1 MDGRVG
7 RRTAGVMML
16 AIVCAGGCA
25 NGSEP
30 AVTYLEPAGGAVV
43 TAAPPGASNR
53 GGDTA
58 SGGTQAG
65 GAGTGATQAG
75 GTKVGGAVSGNGGSD
90 GGPDGGPASSSSG
103 SASSQ
108 GAVSG
113 YFRSL
118 GKHDAKTAR
127 QFLSPEYR
135 ANFGSETAFAAWVAN
150 YRSLSGVTLQAARPP
165 DTGTTQQYARYRDL
179 AQWPVT
185 YSATLKTPSANE
197 MDGEM
202 DRFVLVGRAE
212 KTSPWLILDITT
224 GP

>member
-1 MDGRVG
+1 M
-7 RRTAGVMML
+7 
-16 AIVCAGGCA
+16 
-25 NGSEP
+25 
-30 AVTYLEPAGGAVV
+30 
-43 TAAPPGASNR
+43 
-53 GGDTA
+53 
-58 SGGTQAG
+58 
-65 GAGTGATQAG
+65 
-75 GTKVGGAVSGNGGSD
+75 SGNGGSD

-127 QFLSPEYR
+127 QFLFPEYR

-185 YSATLKTPSANE
+185 YSATLKTVRE
-197 MDGEM
+197 RDGRRDGQVRARGSRGEDVALADPRHH
-202 DRFVLVGRAE
+202 DRALSRAGPFRGPG
-212 KTSPWLILDITT
+212 SFRQSWT
-224 GP
+224 GPSIPRTK